1 MSYKLEKQENL
12 KENINRVASEEIE
25 ACLTSLKKAEIHE
38 AVHDIRKRLKKLR
51 ALARLVRDEMGE
63 KKYKKI
69 NIYFRDLGRELA
81 PIRDLTAHMETVDML
96 KERYGDH
103 VYVKFFNSIKEELE
117 KERNTVTEELQ
128 EKEFFSQYLVEKLEK
143 AREKL
148 EDWPVKSSDI
158 AVILPGLKRVYERG
172 ANAMEEAY
180 ADPDAATF
188 HEWRKRAKYLW
199 HQSELLQE
207 IWPEMFTT
215 LESEIHLL
223 ADYLGDDHDLMILDD
238 KLLNSEF
245 NFKDE
250 KQKEMIHALIKEY
263 SDHLRT
269 NAELKGAL
277 IYAEKPK
284 DFKNRIKKYL
294 KINWN

>member
-1 MSYKLEKQENL
+1 MSYKLEKQEDL
-12 KENINRVASEEIE
+12 QENINRIASEEID

-69 NIYFRDLGRELA
+69 NIYFRDLGRELS
-81 PIRDLTAHMETVDML
+81 PVRDLTAHMETVDML

-103 VYVKFFNSIKEELE
+103 VYVKFFDSIKQELE
-117 KERNTVTEELQ
+117 KERDTVAEELQ
-128 EKEFFSQYLVEKLEK
+128 EKDFFSQYLVEKLEK
-143 AREKL
+143 AKEKL
-148 EDWPVKSSDI
+148 EEWPVKSLDI
-158 AVILPGLKRVYERG
+158 AVILPSLERVYSRG
-172 ANAMEEAY
+172 ANALEDAY
-180 ADPDAATF
+180 ANPNSETF

-199 HQSELLQE
+199 HQSELLQDV
-207 IWPEMFTT
+207 WPEMFKT
-215 LESEIHLL
+215 LESEIHIL
-223 ADYLGDDHDLMILDD
+223 ADYLGDDHNLMVLDE
-238 KLLNSEF
+238 KLLNTDF

-269 NAELKGAL
+269 NAELHGAL

-284 DFKNRIKKYL
+284 AFKKRIKKYVRV
-294 KINWN
+294 NWN